1 MDNTKINILV
11 GCPTARTIGVK
22 TVSCIQNL
30 MLPTIY
36 VADSLV
42 YDARN
47 ELVNNAIK
55 LKANYLLFIDSD
67 MEFEPE
73 AVQSLITRDV
83 DICTGLYVERNGEHR
98 PTIYSDL
105 DIRTKDHD
113 AYKVNCT
120 KEEIK
125 PFFKVKGCG
134 MGFCLIK
141 TEVFKKIIAK
151 YGDCF
156 QPVCGLGED
165 LSFCWKCEQLDIDI
179 WCDSTFTLGHIGEYV
194 YTIKDWE
201 KENKN
206 EDLL

>member
-1 MDNTKINILV
+1 MANDEKYDINILV
-11 GCPTARTIGVK
+11 GCPTARQIGVQ

-47 ELVNNAIK
+47 ELVNHAIQSNAK
-55 LKANYLLFIDSD
+55 YLLFVDSD
-67 MEFEPE
+67 MLFDKEG
-73 AVQSLITRDV
+73 VQKLVDRDV
-83 DICTGLYVERNGEHR
+83 DVCTGLYVERNGEEHR
-98 PTIYSDL
+98 PTVYSDL
-105 DIRTKDHD
+105 DIRTKEHE
-113 AYKVNCT
+113 AYKIHCT
-120 KEEIK
+120 EIE

-141 TEVFKKIIAK
+141 TEVFKKIIRK

-179 WCDSTFTLGHIGEYV
+179 WCDSTFEIGHIGEYV
-194 YTIKDWE
+194 YTIKDWVKE
-201 KENKN
+201 K
-206 EDLL
+206 

>member
-1 MDNTKINILV
+1 MAIKVLI
-11 GCPTARTIGVK
+11 GCPTARTIGVE
-22 TVSCIQNL
+22 TVSCIQGL
-30 MLPTIY
+30 MQPTVY

-47 ELVNNAIK
+47 TLVNQAIEMD
-55 LKANYLLFIDSD
+55 AEYLLFVDSD
-67 MEFEPE
+67 MVFDLNGLQKLLDRN
-73 AVQSLITRDV
+73 VDV
-83 DICTGLYVERNGEHR
+83 CTGLYVERNGEHR

-105 DIRTKDHD
+105 DIRTKENE
-113 AYKVNCT
+113 AYKVHCD
-120 KEEIK
+120 KIE

-141 TEVFKKIIAK
+141 TDVFKKIIQR

-179 WCDSTFTLGHIGEYV
+179 WCDSTFEIGHIGQYT
-194 YTIKDWE
+194 YTIKDW
-201 KENKN
+201 KNNK
-206 EDLL
+206 